1 MQVFMQSMLQGRS
14 LDARIDV
21 IHITYDLIKNVYSF
35 ATVTSLPL
43 QNRRYLS
50 ATANNKNSQNLLILL
65 IGYGI
70 ISSL

>member
-1 MQVFMQSMLQGRS
+1 LFCNGEQG
-14 LDARIDV
+14 
-21 IHITYDLIKNVYSF
+21 
-35 ATVTSLPL
+35 LPL

-50 ATANNKNSQNLLILL
+50 ATANNKNNQNLLILL